1 MRRSHLFRVRVVFYE
16 CLDKLFRPNVA
27 NALLQCEVMQ
37 CHVTNYTQLTQ
48 VWAHQFNVQQLLSY
62 DSGLVAERHEAGVR
76 CGVSTLGV
84 AELVHLGEGLFILVK
99 YRQLR
104 CKLGWE
110 GEGRGAGRQLG
121 WEGCGGGKGGLAF
134 PSSPTF

>member
-76 CGVSTLGV
+76 W
-84 AELVHLGEGLFILVK
+84 GEGV
-99 YRQLR
+99 
-104 CKLGWE
+104 GGGGE
-110 GEGRGAGRQLG
+110 GEVGGGWGGGGGGGGGGVGGGGGAGEARVG
-121 WEGCGGGKGGLAF
+121 
-134 PSSPTF
+134 